1 MGIQKEE
8 IMAQGKR
15 ERQMILHNHLMK
27 EKQRLWNEVRVE
39 LFETLGEGLHTQYEI
54 PQDIGEQGL
63 IDLLSDT
70 GLAVSDIRRQELTQI
85 DEALGKLDAGRYGI
99 CEDCGEEIAE
109 ARLKVAPYAPCC
121 VSCQEQREGPVTQP
135 GVTL

>member
-1 MGIQKEE
+1 
-8 IMAQGKR
+8 MAQGNR
-15 ERQMILHNHLMK
+15 ERQTRLHNQMMK

-39 LFETLGEGLHTQYEI
+39 LFKTLGEGLHAQYDI
-54 PQDIGEQGL
+54 PQDSGERGL

-70 GLAVSDIRRQELTQI
+70 GLAVSDIRRQELTQMEVAI
-85 DEALGKLDAGRYGI
+85 RKLAGERYGI

-121 VSCQEQREGPVTQP
+121 VNCQEQREGPASLP